1 MIRFITGVI
10 IIMGAANAPIDA
22 PLTLIIAQATIGL
35 AIAAFGIRKLA
46 KQEN

>member
-22 PLTLIIAQATIGL
+22 PIALIIAQAIVGL
-35 AIAAFGIRKLA
+35 IIAGFGIRKLA

>member
-22 PLTLIIAQATIGL
+22 PLDLVIGQAIVGLIIAG
-35 AIAAFGIRKLA
+35 FGIRKLA